1 MSNLVEVKGVYKAY
15 KKADGS
21 DNQVYSDF
29 SLSLD
34 EGKHLVCMTGPDG
47 AGKSTLLKMLAG
59 LVKPDRGELWLLGDR
74 PSNSSP
80 KFASRIGYMS
90 QTLGLYMEL
99 SVIENLRL
107 ISGLKN
113 FDLKNNGDYLL
124 ELLRK
129 VDLLR
134 FKDYAAG
141 SLSGGMKQKLALTC
155 ALACRPEVLILDEP
169 TVGVDPV
176 SREELW
182 AIVFDYLKESQAYCL
197 FTSAYLEE
205 AAFADEVLV
214 CNEGKIV
221 LRGQASE
228 LVKGCEDETYALNP
242 QDLNYQQ
249 YARQMM
255 FASYLYD
262 KSSPIMD
269 VCPRVGRIDVLLL
282 KGKRYEDLMS
292 YLRRKFPDYIAKIKV
307 SKRPS
312 ILEDV
317 YINAT
322 WNPHLKMPNL
332 DEAQRANFKREE
344 VVIDVH
350 EIKKVFGNFT
360 AVEHSNFQVHRGEIF
375 GLLGP
380 NGAGKTTTFRMICA
394 LLPPT
399 EGEVLVNGFDLRYA
413 KASARATIGYVSQ
426 KFSLYRTLSCV
437 QNLEY
442 FGRSYGLFGKKLQAR
457 IEELL
462 EEFSLQKFAH
472 TRSEALPFGVQ
483 RQLSM
488 ACALIHKPKI
498 LFLDEATSGAD
509 PLARRNFWNRVNALC
524 VEGTSIIVTTHF
536 MEEAEYCDRFLIQD
550 HGKILVLGEPSKI
563 CVKDGKR
570 ISVEEAFVDKVHEFR
585 QSLKEGV

>member
-1 MSNLVEVKGVYKAY
+1 MFYF
-15 KKADGS
+15 
-21 DNQVYSDF
+21 Q
-29 SLSLD
+29 
-34 EGKHLVCMTGPDG
+34 
-47 AGKSTLLKMLAG
+47 
-59 LVKPDRGELWLLGDR
+59 
-74 PSNSSP
+74 
-80 KFASRIGYMS
+80 
-90 QTLGLYMEL
+90 
-99 SVIENLRL
+99 
-107 ISGLKN
+107 
-113 FDLKNNGDYLL
+113 
-124 ELLRK
+124 
-129 VDLLR
+129 
-134 FKDYAAG
+134 
-141 SLSGGMKQKLALTC
+141 
-155 ALACRPEVLILDEP
+155 
-169 TVGVDPV
+169 
-176 SREELW
+176 
-182 AIVFDYLKESQAYCL
+182 L
-197 FTSAYLEE
+197 FTH
-205 AAFADEVLV
+205 
-214 CNEGKIV
+214 
-221 LRGQASE
+221 
-228 LVKGCEDETYALNP
+228 
-242 QDLNYQQ
+242 
-249 YARQMM
+249 
-255 FASYLYD
+255 SYT
-262 KSSPIMD
+262 
-269 VCPRVGRIDVLLL
+269 
-282 KGKRYEDLMS
+282 
-292 YLRRKFPDYIAKIKV
+292 RRAKFPDYIAKIKV

-585 QSLKEGV
+585 QSLKEGVWV